1 MQDENKRG
9 CWVGGKGR
17 VLIQDAERPLKFG
30 INFYRSVLQFFFFFF
45 LQWEVMPGDLPSG
58 KQVVMGVQVFCP
70 DTYSP
75 SILPFSSDSLRKT
88 LVLLLFSILQ
98 GSFLPLPVVQGKLI
112 SVVERK
118 CCHPLSFFY
127 FYF

>member
-45 LQWEVMPGDLPSG
+45 TVGGDAWGPPIREAGSDGGPG
-58 KQVVMGVQVFCP
+58 
-70 DTYSP
+70 
-75 SILPFSSDSLRKT
+75 
-88 LVLLLFSILQ
+88 
-98 GSFLPLPVVQGKLI
+98 FL
-112 SVVERK
+112 S
-118 CCHPLSFFY
+118 
-127 FYF
+127 